1 MGGAEHTPARVSA
14 EHRVRQYSGRVIAFR
29 RSLRKAEKH
38 LAATDAALA
47 RVIAR
52 VGPAQLELSPGFD
65 PFHALVRSIC
75 HQQLHGKAAETI
87 LGRVNTRFGDGQG
100 ADLKTVHR
108 ARIDSLRKCGLSM
121 AKALAVKDLAA
132 KCLDGTV
139 PPLETLEKMSDDE
152 IVERVSQV
160 RGIGRWTVEMMLMF
174 RMGRLDVWPV
184 DDFGVRKGFT
194 LLRGLDAPITPKLLL
209 PLGESWRPYRSVA
222 SWYLWR
228 VAEAKP
234 LEAT

>member
-1 MGGAEHTPARVSA
+1 LPTR
-14 EHRVRQYSGRVIAFR
+14 RYSGPVTAFS
-29 RSLRKAEKH
+29 RSLRKAEKF
-38 LAATDAALA
+38 LAANDAGLS

-52 VGPAQLELSPGFD
+52 VGPAQLELSDDFD

-87 LGRVNTRFGDGQG
+87 LGRVNTRFGDGQQ
-100 ADLKTVHR
+100 ADLKKVHR
-108 ARIDSLRKCGLSM
+108 ARIDTMRKCGLSL
-121 AKALAVKDLAA
+121 AKSLAIKDLAA

-139 PPLETLEKMSDDE
+139 PSVKALNAMPDDQ
-152 IVERVSQV
+152 IVERVTQV

-174 RMGRLDVWPV
+174 RMGRLDVFPV

-194 LLRGLDAPITPKLLL
+194 LLRQLDAPITPKLLM
-209 PLGESWRPYRSVA
+209 PLGEIWKPYRSVA

-228 VAEAKP
+228 VADGR
-234 LEAT
+234 